1 MGDNQ
6 VQNLI
11 LFPMIVGWATGPS
24 DVENR
29 AAWWGCKGGAE
40 VAVECS
46 SQVVKLSYRN
56 D

>member
-29 AAWWGCKGGAE
+29 AAWWGSKGGLRWRWN
-40 VAVECS
+40 V
-46 SQVVKLSYRN
+46 LHR
-56 D
+56 